1 MEHEAPEP
9 TTPISQPEPATSRLE
24 MSDTEVGSVFVSN
37 YPPYS
42 RWSED
47 DLAAFHA
54 ATQAAPGANPPPL
67 GMYLHIPFCRKRCRF
82 CYFRVYTDKN
92 ADEVTTYCDALARE
106 VDAYAALPFTQG
118 RPLRFVYFGGGTPS
132 YIAAKHLAEL
142 VHRIR
147 AAFPWDEVEE
157 VTFECEPGTLTRPK
171 LENIRELGITRLSL
185 GVEHFNDHILQLNGR
200 AHVSTEIDRVLPW
213 VHEIDFD
220 QFNLDLI
227 AGMIGETWETWRDT
241 VEKTID
247 ADPDTVTIYQ
257 LELPFNTGISKEFME
272 GTLDVPLADWA
283 QKREW
288 NQYAMER
295 LAGAGYHVSS
305 AYTMVKGDGAFRYR
319 DSLWHGADMLG
330 TGVSSFGHI
339 SGVHVQNTANWAEY
353 LGAIATERLP
363 VLRALATTAEDRLIR
378 EFILQMKT
386 GAIEA
391 GYFNEKFKVNVLE
404 HFGAPLARLEAGGM
418 LTLRDDGFDLTR
430 DGLLCVDT
438 LLPEFYAAQHRNAR
452 YT

>member
-1 MEHEAPEP
+1 MMENES
-9 TTPISQPEPATSRLE
+9 SQKPDATRPEPATSRLE
-24 MSDTEVGSVFVSN
+24 MAETEVGSVFVSN

-42 RWSED
+42 QWSEQD
-47 DLAAFHA
+47 VAAFEKALHTA
-54 ATQAAPGANPPPL
+54 PQADAPPL

-92 ADEVTTYCDALARE
+92 ADEVQTYCDALARE
-106 VDAYAALPFTQG
+106 VDAYAALPVVQG

-142 VHRIR
+142 VRRIQ
-147 AAFPWDEVEE
+147 AAFSWDQVEE

-171 LENIRELGITRLSL
+171 LENIQALGITRLSL

-200 AHVSTEIDRVLPW
+200 AHVSTEIERVLPW
-213 VHEIDFD
+213 IHEIGFE

-241 VEKTID
+241 VEKAID
-247 ADPDTVTIYQ
+247 AAPDSVTIYQ
-257 LELPFNTGISKEFME
+257 LELPFNTRVSKEFLE

-288 NQYAMER
+288 HQYAIER
-295 LAGAGYHVSS
+295 LSEAGYVVSS
-305 AYTMVKGDGAFRYR
+305 AYTMVRGDCTFRYR
-319 DSLWHGADMLG
+319 DSLWRGADMMG
-330 TGVSSFGHI
+330 TGVSSFGHVG
-339 SGVHVQNTANWAEY
+339 GVHAQNTANWSEY
-353 LGAIATERLP
+353 LDAVAAGRLP
-363 VLRALATTAEDRLIR
+363 VTRALSTTSHDRLIR

-386 GAIEA
+386 GSIDAA
-391 GYFNEKFKVNVLE
+391 YFDEKFGVDVLK
-404 HFGAPLARLEAGGM
+404 HFAAPLADLAGRGM
-418 LTLRDDGFDLTR
+418 LTVRGDGIDLTR
-430 DGLLCVDT
+430 AGLLQADGLL
-438 LLPEFYAAQHRNAR
+438 PAFYDAEHQNAR

>member
-1 MEHEAPEP
+1 MA
-9 TTPISQPEPATSRLE
+9 A
-24 MSDTEVGSVFVSN
+24 TEVGSVFVSN

-42 RWSED
+42 QWSEA
-47 DLAAFHA
+47 DLERFDAALQATPA
-54 ATQAAPGANPPPL
+54 ADAPPL

-92 ADEVTTYCDALARE
+92 ADEVQTYCDALARE
-106 VDAYAALPFTQG
+106 VEAYAQLPFTQG
-118 RPLRFVYFGGGTPS
+118 RPLRFIYFGGGTPS

-147 AAFPWDEVEE
+147 DAFPWTDVEE

-200 AHVSTEIDRVLPW
+200 AHISTEIDRVIPW
-213 VHEIDFD
+213 VQEIDFA

-227 AGMIGETWETWRDT
+227 SGMIGETWETWRDT

-247 ADPDTVTIYQ
+247 TDPDSVTIYQ
-257 LELPFNTGISKEFME
+257 LELPYNTGISKEFME
-272 GTLDVPLADWA
+272 GTLDVPLADWQ

-288 NQYAMER
+288 QLFAIER
-295 LAGAGYHVSS
+295 LEEAGYHVSS
-305 AYTMVKGDGAFRYR
+305 AYTMVKGEGSFRYR

-330 TGVSSFGHI
+330 TGVSSFGHVG
-339 SGVHVQNTANWAEY
+339 GVHVQNTANWVEY
-353 LGAIATERLP
+353 LGAVGEGRLP
-363 VLRALATTAEDRLIR
+363 VQRALQTTETDRLIR

-386 GAIEA
+386 GKIQAA
-391 GYFNEKFKVNVLE
+391 YFDKKFDTNVME
-404 HFGAPLARLEAGGM
+404 RFAAPLKALESAGM
-418 LTLRDDGFDLTR
+418 ATLRGDGFDLTMQ
-430 DGLLCVDT
+430 GLLQVDS
-438 LLPEFYAAQHRNAR
+438 LLPGFYDERHRNAR

>member
-1 MEHEAPEP
+1 MDQETTQP
-9 TTPISQPEPATSRLE
+9 TPATKPEPATSRLE
-24 MSDTEVGSVFVSN
+24 MAETQVGSVFVSN

-42 RWSED
+42 QWSEG
-47 DLAAFHA
+47 DLEAFEATIHA
-54 ATQAAPGANPPPL
+54 APEADAPPL

-92 ADEVTTYCDALARE
+92 ADEVKTYCAALARE
-106 VDAYAALPFTQG
+106 VDAYAALPVTQG

-142 VHRIR
+142 IRRIR
-147 AAFPWDEVEE
+147 VAFPWDQVEE
-157 VTFECEPGTLTRPK
+157 VTFECEPGTLTQSK
-171 LENIRELGITRLSL
+171 LENIHKLGITRLSL
-185 GVEHFNDHILQLNGR
+185 GVEHFDDHILEINGR
-200 AHVSTEIDRVLPW
+200 AHVSTEINRVLPW
-213 VHEIDFD
+213 VHEIGFD

-247 ADPDTVTIYQ
+247 ANPDSVTVYQ
-257 LELPFNTGISKEFME
+257 LELPFNTGISKEFMD

-288 NQYAMER
+288 QQYAFER
-295 LAGAGYHVSS
+295 LAEAGYEVSS
-305 AYTMVKGDGAFRYR
+305 AYTMVRGKGSFRYR

-330 TGVSSFGHI
+330 TGVSSFGHVG
-339 SGVHVQNTANWAEY
+339 GVHVQNTANWTEY
-353 LGAIATERLP
+353 LAAIDEDRLP
-363 VLRALATTAEDRLIR
+363 VLRALATSADDRLIR

-386 GAIEA
+386 GAIDA
-391 GYFNEKFKVNVLE
+391 AYFSDKFGVDV
-404 HFGAPLARLEAGGM
+404 LARFADPLERLGSRDM
-418 LTLRDDGFDLTR
+418 LTLRDDGFDMTR
-430 DGLLCVDT
+430 DGLLQVDS
-438 LLPEFYAAQHRNAR
+438 LLPEFYDARHRNAR

>member
-1 MEHEAPEP
+1 
-9 TTPISQPEPATSRLE
+9 
-24 MSDTEVGSVFVSN
+24 
-37 YPPYS
+37 
-42 RWSED
+42 
-47 DLAAFHA
+47 
-54 ATQAAPGANPPPL
+54 
-67 GMYLHIPFCRKRCRF
+67 MYLHIPFCRKRCRF

-92 ADEVTTYCDALARE
+92 ADEVATYCDALARE
-106 VDAYAALPFTQG
+106 VDAYAALPVTQG

-142 VHRIR
+142 VRRIR
-147 AAFPWDEVEE
+147 ESFSWDAVEE

-171 LENIRELGITRLSL
+171 LENIQRLGITRLSL
-185 GVEHFNDHILQLNGR
+185 GVEHFNDHILEINGR

-213 VHEIDFD
+213 IHEIGFE

-227 AGMIGETWETWRDT
+227 AGMIGETWPTWRDA

-247 ADPDTVTIYQ
+247 ANPDSVTVYQ
-257 LELPFNTGISKEFME
+257 LELPFNTRISQEFMD

-288 NQYAMER
+288 HQYAFER
-295 LAGAGYHVSS
+295 LAEAGYSVSS
-305 AYTMVKGDGAFRYR
+305 AYTMVKGKGKFRYR

-353 LGAIATERLP
+353 LQAIDGDRLP
-363 VLRALATTAEDRLIR
+363 AHRALVTTADDQLIR

-391 GYFNEKFKVNVLE
+391 AYFERKFGVDV
-404 HFGAPLARLEAGGM
+404 LARFDEPLQQLASTGM
-418 LTLRDDGFDLTR
+418 LTLRGDGFDLTR
-430 DGLLCVDT
+430 TGLLQVDGLL
-438 LLPEFYAAQHRNAR
+438 PAFYDPRHRNAR